1 MYYKLKLLLKSCS
14 FFSTIHIFSRTY
26 DYVDSMK
33 ISLQSKPRY
42 SCKLY
47 SYRKRCVQVFVLNT
61 NVLTKKA
68 VLWKGKTVN
77 FSSNQP
83 FLTISS
89 ACGNTKI
96 ALKWFNDSSWWFKV
110 S

>member
-1 MYYKLKLLLKSCS
+1 MYYRLKLLLKSCS

-47 SYRKRCVQVFVLNT
+47 SYSKKVRTSFCFKYKCFDQKSRALEGKKQLIFLQINHFLLFQVHVVT
-61 NVLTKKA
+61 QK
-68 VLWKGKTVN
+68 
-77 FSSNQP
+77 
-83 FLTISS
+83 
-89 ACGNTKI
+89 
-96 ALKWFNDSSWWFKV
+96 
-110 S
+110 